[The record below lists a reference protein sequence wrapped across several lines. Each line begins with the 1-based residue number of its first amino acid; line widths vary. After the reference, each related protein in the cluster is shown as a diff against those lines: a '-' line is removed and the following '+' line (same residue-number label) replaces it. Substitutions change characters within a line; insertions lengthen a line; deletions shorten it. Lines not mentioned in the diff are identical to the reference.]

1 MNDYL
6 TELNKK
12 FTEPIIEEILVQA
25 KENKTPIVT
34 DEAIN
39 MIIQTIIISRSKR
52 VLEIGSAIGYSA
64 ILMALKTHADI
75 VSIEKDVS
83 NYNLAKEN
91 IKKASLDKRIKLILG
106 DALEVELN
114 DEFDLIFIDAAKAQY
129 LKFLERF
136 KTNLK
141 TGGIIICDNLLF
153 HGLVENPSEVEQKRL
168 KSLVKKI
175 DGFNRSLIEHQE
187 FDTYIYELGD
197 GLSISIKK

>member
-12 FTEPIIEEILVQA
+12 FTEPIIEEILIQA

-39 MIIQTIIISRSKR
+39 MIIQTIIISRAKR

-83 NYNLAKEN
+83 SYNLAKEN

-175 DGFNRSLIEHQE
+175 DSFNRSLIEHKE

>member
-12 FTEPIIEEILVQA
+12 FTEPIIEEILIQA

-83 NYNLAKEN
+83 SYNLAKEN

-153 HGLVENPSEVEQKRL
+153 HGLVENPSELEQKRL

-175 DGFNRSLIEHQE
+175 DSFNRSLIEHKE

>member
-12 FTEPIIEEILVQA
+12 FTEPIIEEILIQA

-39 MIIQTIIISRSKR
+39 MIIQTITISRAKR

-83 NYNLAKEN
+83 SYNLAKEN
-91 IKKASLDKRIKLILG
+91 IKKASLEERIKLILG

-175 DGFNRSLIEHQE
+175 DSFNRSLIEHQE

>member
-1 MNDYL
+1 
-6 TELNKK
+6 
-12 FTEPIIEEILVQA
+12 VQA

-39 MIIQTIIISRSKR
+39 MIIQTIIISRAKR

-83 NYNLAKEN
+83 SYNLAKEN

-153 HGLVENPSEVEQKRL
+153 HGLVENPSELEQKRL

-175 DGFNRSLIEHQE
+175 DSFNRSLIEHKE